1 MVRMHPLTRALDF
14 IAPTPCQ
21 ACDRLDSRGWLGL
34 LCLDCS
40 ATLPTTVRRVTGP
53 ASVAETVSMGP
64 YEGAL
69 GSIVRAAKYGPN
81 LSAADALGRRL
92 GRALHGWVDVDA
104 VVAVPIPAWRRWR
117 RGFCQGERLARG
129 VAAATGL
136 PEVSLLRR
144 TAGPAQVGQRAAA
157 RRRLPVSTFLV
168 REVDLPER
176 VLLVDDVRTTGATL
190 HAAARAL
197 KRRGVGHVWAA
208 TLCFQGP

>member
-1 MVRMHPLTRALDF
+1 MHPLTRALDF

-53 ASVAETVSMGP
+53 VSVAETVSMGP

-117 RGFCQGERLARG
+117 RGSVRVSVLPAGWPRQLGSQRCHCSEGLRAPLRSVSAPLHGAGSPCRPSWFGRSTCPSACCWSMMFEPQGRHFMR
-129 VAAATGL
+129 
-136 PEVSLLRR
+136 
-144 TAGPAQVGQRAAA
+144 
-157 RRRLPVSTFLV
+157 
-168 REVDLPER
+168 
-176 VLLVDDVRTTGATL
+176 LLV
-190 HAAARAL
+190 
-197 KRRGVGHVWAA
+197 
-208 TLCFQGP
+208 P